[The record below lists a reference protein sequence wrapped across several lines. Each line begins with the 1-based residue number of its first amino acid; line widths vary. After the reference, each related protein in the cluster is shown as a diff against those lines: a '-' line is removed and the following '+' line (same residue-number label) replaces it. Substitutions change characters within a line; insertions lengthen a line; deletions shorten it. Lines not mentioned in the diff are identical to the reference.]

1 MPYQLLLRLV
11 LALAFGALGNLLART
26 NIPPNLPFPLPIWA
40 NFAFT
45 VLFAALGAV
54 VIDIVSFAAKTGL
67 ARLAEAITKNLAA
80 QVMARRKRRSSKRE
94 NIDPNPLVLDTSA
107 IIDSRIADVA
117 QTGFL
122 FGTVYV
128 IPSILGEL
136 QHIADSQDDI
146 RRQRGRRG
154 LEVLEN
160 LKKVKNLKVT
170 VFDEDPEGK
179 EVDEKLIN
187 LGKKLK
193 GRIITCDYNLSK
205 VARVKGVESLNVNE
219 LSQAVRVQVLPA
231 EELKVNLV
239 HQGKTKDQAVGYLT
253 DGTMIVVEGGAS
265 YIGKEIA
272 VVVSRSLQTV
282 AGRMIFARPKN

>member
-170 VFDEDPEGK
+170 VLDEDPEGK